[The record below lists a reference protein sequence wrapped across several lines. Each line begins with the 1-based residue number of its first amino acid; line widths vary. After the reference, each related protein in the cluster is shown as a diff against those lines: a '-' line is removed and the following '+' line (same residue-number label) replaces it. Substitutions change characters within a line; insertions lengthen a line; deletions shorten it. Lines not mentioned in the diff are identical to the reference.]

1 MGLATWYSPDS
12 DYTGLPQNLQPMD
25 RSLVPSG
32 RGAPGV
38 GIQTCC
44 VIHGCLGHRLGSHVQ
59 RARSSGVWT
68 GPQLRWHSNC
78 LELLA
83 VLLALS
89 RLRGRLRGKYVLV
102 RTDNTATFAYINRQC
117 ILRSCHMSQLARHL
131 LLWSQKHLRSRHTI
145 HIPGVFN
152 QMADELS

>member
-89 RLRGRLRGKYVLV
+89 RLRGRLPYGQHSDLCVYQPAMHFTLLSYV
-102 RTDNTATFAYINRQC
+102 ATCPSPPPLESEASEVASYHPHP
-117 ILRSCHMSQLARHL
+117 RSVQSD
-131 LLWSQKHLRSRHTI
+131 
-145 HIPGVFN
+145 G
-152 QMADELS
+152 